1 MENSMNR
8 FPFAGRTYEVNYG
21 DLIATNSY
29 ATNKNS
35 LIYEITHG
43 PLKGAT
49 AEVSFEWQELDGGDF
64 VISWQEADGS
74 TVVHVDNFD
83 KGKSLSFFTT
93 PTADFYRLS
102 GSLRDRSSARTGA
115 S

>member
-1 MENSMNR
+1 MNR
-8 FPFAGRTYEVNYG
+8 FPFAGRTFEVDYG
-21 DLIATNSY
+21 DLIAMNSY
-29 ATNKNS
+29 DANENS
-35 LIYEITHG
+35 LIYEIIHG

-102 GSLRDRSSARTGA
+102 GSLRDRSCARTGV